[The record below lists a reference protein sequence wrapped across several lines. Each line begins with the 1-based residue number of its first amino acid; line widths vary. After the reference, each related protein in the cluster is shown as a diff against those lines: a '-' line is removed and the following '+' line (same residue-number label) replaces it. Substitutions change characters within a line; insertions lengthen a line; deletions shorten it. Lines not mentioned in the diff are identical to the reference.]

1 MAFCCRLMSFSS
13 AAPAPERSEAGT
25 GSAGDVRGAV
35 SMLQSTL
42 TIPVAGADAGRARLH
57 SCKSCEKAGGKA
69 APGAAWRRAKI
80 SLHGVSGAANPARP
94 WAMGSREPLAAKAG
108 GPPARM
114 PHRPNRHDVAAVTPH
129 ETDRGA
135 SPPTTAQPHE

>member
-1 MAFCCRLMSFSS
+1 MCR
-13 AAPAPERSEAGT
+13 APSRC
-25 GSAGDVRGAV
+25 
-35 SMLQSTL
+35 LWSTV
-42 TIPVAGADAGRARLH
+42 TVQVAGADAGRARAYKRASVAKRRGARPRLGPLG
-57 SCKSCEKAGGKA
+57 AGQKN
-69 APGAAWRRAKI
+69 

-135 SPPTTAQPHE
+135 SPPTTARPHE